1 MLDVA
6 TPDPADAR
14 LLALVA
20 EVGRVAVHD
29 LARRAGM
36 DVREVAARLAGLA
49 ATGLPLVVGV
59 ECDPTTL
66 RHTLASWAPPGPR
79 HGGWDTQRPEAP
91 DASGGRHTAPPTG
104 PTPVPGYGSAPGYGP
119 EPGWG
124 PVPGYGPDQELDA
137 TPRPRSGNHASSGRR
152 VGAPGEGLDGAG
164 PAGEPLTVRLVE
176 VLDPADGLFT
186 EAGYRLRPGQR
197 CVVVHTELTNR
208 AAVPLDLRPD
218 EHLVL
223 LDGEGNAVPSA
234 PVSLPARPAHRA
246 SPQRV
251 ALPPG
256 ETAGGHT
263 VFLLPA
269 RARLSAVRWT
279 AGPAAR
285 PSAARGDGGPAAE
298 TPVLTWTLGG

>member
-59 ECDPTTL
+59 ECDPTAL
-66 RHTLASWAPPGPR
+66 RHTLASWGPPGPR
-79 HGGWDTQRPEAP
+79 HGAWEAQRQWAP
-91 DASGGRHTAPPTG
+91 DPATGRHQAPPAG
-104 PTPVPGYGSAPGYGP
+104 SMPVAEYGRAPDYGP

-124 PVPGYGPDQELDA
+124 PVPGFGPEQAPDA
-137 TPRPRSGNHASSGRR
+137 GTSRAAGNHASGRR
-152 VGAPGEGLDGAG
+152 QMGGLGDSLDGTG

-176 VLDPADGLFT
+176 VLDPADFLFT
-186 EAGYRLRPGQR
+186 SAGYRLQPGQR
-197 CVVVHTELTNR
+197 CVAVHTEVTNR
-208 AAVPLDLRPD
+208 AAAPLELLPD

-223 LDGEGNAVPSA
+223 ADSEGDTVPRT
-234 PVSLPARPAHRA
+234 PVSLPSRPPHRTG
-246 SPQRV
+246 
-251 ALPPG
+251 LLPG

-263 VFLLPA
+263 VFVLPS

-279 AGPAAR
+279 ASPVPA
-285 PSAARGDGGPAAE
+285 PSHTTGGNGQVTEALVWALRG
-298 TPVLTWTLGG
+298 